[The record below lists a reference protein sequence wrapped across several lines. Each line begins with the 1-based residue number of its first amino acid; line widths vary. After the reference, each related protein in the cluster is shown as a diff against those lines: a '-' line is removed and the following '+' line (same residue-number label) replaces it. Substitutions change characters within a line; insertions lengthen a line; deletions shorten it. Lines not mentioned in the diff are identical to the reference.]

1 MVGMTEISMGRKEAG
16 ADGVEREGGKERYG
30 SYPYIDGSLALDR
43 ARLIGITA
51 VFFSSCCSGARY
63 RV

>member
-16 ADGVEREGGKERYG
+16 ADGVEREGEKERYG
-30 SYPYIDGSLALDR
+30 SYPYTDGSLALDR
-43 ARLIGITA
+43 TRLVGITA
-51 VFFSSCCSGARY
+51 VYFSYCSGAGC